1 MNNSLINRKQNGE
14 LNICLAEKP
23 MAAHFLGSREFAS
36 HPGDTVFPSDAADLG
51 CHRLFQRW
59 GKLDLH
65 LKGDPKWMKEEAVK
79 RDALAEVEEKVGPP
93 RTMAL
98 KGEV

>member
-1 MNNSLINRKQNGE
+1 
-14 LNICLAEKP
+14 
-23 MAAHFLGSREFAS
+23 
-36 HPGDTVFPSDAADLG
+36 
-51 CHRLFQRW
+51 
-59 GKLDLH
+59 
-65 LKGDPKWMKEEAVK
+65 MKEEAKK